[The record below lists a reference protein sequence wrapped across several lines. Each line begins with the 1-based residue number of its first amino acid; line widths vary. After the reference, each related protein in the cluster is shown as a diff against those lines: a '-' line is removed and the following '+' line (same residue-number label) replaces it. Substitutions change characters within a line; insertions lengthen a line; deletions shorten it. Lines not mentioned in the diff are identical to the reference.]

1 MDRHR
6 ARNARLREARRVSAP
21 DRKPP
26 AQLAVRRLGI
36 DTQSEPVVF
45 LHRNNPVSHAEGFEA
60 HNRVLL
66 RAGSREAIATLFL
79 VTDDILADDVAGLSE
94 AAWRRLRLAPD
105 GHVTITHPRP
115 VDSMS
120 LVRGRIYGHELAEN
134 SLHAIIRDIAEERYS
149 NLEIGAFLTAC
160 AANPL
165 VRDEVRAL
173 TRAMVDAGDRLSW
186 NADIVAD
193 KHSVGGLPGNRTTL
207 IVVPIM
213 AALGF
218 VMPKTSS
225 RAITSPAGTAD
236 TMEVLAPVRLGAAD
250 IHRVVER
257 EGGCIVWGGAVRLSP
272 ADDMLIRVERALDI
286 DTEGQMIA
294 SVLSKKIA
302 AGATHLVLD
311 MPVGSTAKVRD
322 AAAAKALTDGL
333 LDVAAAFGIH
343 AVVVT
348 GAGDQ
353 PIGRGIGPALEA
365 RDVLAVLRNEAGAP
379 ENLRERALVLAGA
392 LIELCGG
399 APKGEGIAL
408 ARAVLADGR
417 AWAKMQRICLAQGA
431 MCEPPVA
438 PHRRPVTAARDGR
451 LVTIDN
457 RKLGKLAKL
466 AGAPEAKVAGVD
478 LHVRLGDRIAAGM
491 PLCTVHAEAPGELDY
506 ALDYAAA
513 NEAMFEIVA

>member
-1 MDRHR
+1 MSG
-6 ARNARLREARRVSAP
+6 A

-26 AQLAVRRLGI
+26 VQQAVRRLGI
-36 DTQSEPVVF
+36 DTLAEPVVF
-45 LHRNNPVSHAEGFEA
+45 LHRNNPVSRAEGFEA

-66 RAGSREAIATLFL
+66 RAGSREVIATLFL
-79 VTDDILADDVAGLSE
+79 VSDGFLNDDVAGLSE
-94 AAWRRLRLAPD
+94 AAWERLRLAPGD
-105 GHVTITHPRP
+105 RVAITHLRP
-115 VDSMS
+115 VESMS
-120 LVRGRIYGHELAEN
+120 LVRSRIYGHELAEN
-134 SLHAIIRDIAEERYS
+134 SLHAIIADISQGRYS

-165 VRDEVRAL
+165 RTNEVRGL
-173 TRAMVDAGDRLSW
+173 TRAMVDVGERLAW
-186 NADIVAD
+186 NTDIVAD

-218 VMPKTSS
+218 TMPKTSS

-236 TMEVLAPVRLGAAD
+236 TMEVLAPVRLSIAD

-302 AGATHLVLD
+302 AGATHLLLD
-311 MPVGSTAKVRD
+311 MPVGPTAKVRD
-322 AAAAKALTDGL
+322 AAAAKALTEGL
-333 LDVAAAFGIH
+333 LDVAAAFGIR
-343 AVVVT
+343 AAVVT

-365 RDVLAVLRNEAGAP
+365 RDVLAVLRNEPGAP
-379 ENLRERALVLAGA
+379 ASLRERALALAGA
-392 LIELCGG
+392 LIDLCGG
-399 APKGEGIAL
+399 AAEGQGVAL
-408 ARAVLADGR
+408 ARGVLADGR

-431 MCEPPVA
+431 MCEPPIA
-438 PHRRPVTAARDGR
+438 PYRQPVTAAKAGR
-451 LVTIDN
+451 LSAIDN
-457 RKLGKLAKL
+457 RRLAKLAKL
-466 AGAPEAKVAGVD
+466 AGAPEAKAAGVD
-478 LHVRLGDRIAAGM
+478 LHVRLGDTIAAGM
-491 PLCTVHAEAPGELDY
+491 PLCTLHAEAPGELDY
-506 ALDYAAA
+506 ALEYAAA
-513 NEAMFEIVA
+513 NETMFEIAS